1 MLYSVTLSN
10 VVSNVV
16 SVTLSNVVSNVVQFS
31 NVVPC
36 KLLVMK
42 TSTNI

>member
-42 TSTNI
+42 TNTNN